1 MEEEIKE
8 AEKLVK
14 KYNNFIFLKG
24 ILEGGIIL
32 SDPMVWIIFAP
43 TIIMLILILRIHGKL
58 IFFTP
63 FIFIFPYMIYLLL
76 EFKYKAFFV
85 KVSEQKRLKG
95 KEKEVLTE
103 KLLNF
108 QLKKFI
114 EEEELEGM
122 ELGVEEVARFAE
134 WKEKNII

>member
-1 MEEEIKE
+1 M
-8 AEKLVK
+8 
-14 KYNNFIFLKG
+14 
-24 ILEGGIIL
+24 
-32 SDPMVWIIFAP
+32 
-43 TIIMLILILRIHGKL
+43 
-58 IFFTP
+58 
-63 FIFIFPYMIYLLL
+63 
-76 EFKYKAFFV
+76 

-122 ELGVEEVARFAE
+122 ELGVEETTRFAE

>member
-43 TIIMLILILRIHGKL
+43 TIIMLILILRIHDKL

-122 ELGVEEVARFAE
+122 ELGVEEAARFAE

>member
-8 AEKLVK
+8 AEKLVR

-43 TIIMLILILRIHGKL
+43 TIIMLILILRIQGKL

-122 ELGVEEVARFAE
+122 ELGVG
-134 WKEKNII
+134 KKQ